1 MPIPDSLP
9 EEQVAY
15 YTAYYRDHSLPRR
28 LAKAVDFVREN
39 RHLSAALDRNMTTL
53 LQYLERSHAR
63 SDLHQIGLELIL
75 ELNPIPLH
83 LGYWELWEQEIRF
96 AHTLS
101 LQQGRI
107 QDIAVTLD
115 CLLMV
120 LYYTGQHD
128 ELKRTLPE
136 VYRLMESPECPPH
149 LVIGIASTVV
159 GMLIYELDAHYT
171 NDFFDKLIS
180 SIQQRNLSPETH
192 PDLYAR
198 LHILRSSVLR
208 KNGESLDLIFHET
221 EQAVKLVESHPQ
233 PVELAGDAYRIRAL
247 INWVRGEAALAVVDY
262 KKALSLFEQ
271 SNNIFSTALTTGN
284 LGLAYWSLGDLKQA
298 VEAKEKGIEIA
309 KNLRAYWQ
317 WAREVGDLA
326 VIFLTQGDLEAAL
339 RCIERQI
346 KLSTRV
352 GQEAEILRAAGHR
365 AIVNFHQGLYEQARV
380 DLEMEITEETKED
393 RPEGVNVGCA
403 RATLSLCYLFLG
415 QPEKA
420 LREAERSIAIG
431 RRIHVRPLE
440 LIGLRALAECLPKA
454 ERAAV
459 FHEALAVARQTRRI
473 GDEAACLISLS
484 HLASEPEEG
493 RALWQTG
500 LDLLTQMGAVGWL
513 TQLRTLP
520 AGTHFILPLMI

>member
-9 EEQVAY
+9 DDQITY

-39 RHLSAALDRNMTTL
+39 RHYSAALDRNMTTL

-128 ELKRTLPE
+128 DLKQTLPE

-149 LVIGIASTVV
+149 LAIGMASTCV
-159 GMLIYELDAHYT
+159 GMLIYELDAYHA
-171 NDFFDKLIS
+171 NDFFDKLLSRIH
-180 SIQQRNLSPETH
+180 QRNLSPETH
-192 PDLYAR
+192 PDIYAR
-198 LHILRSSVLR
+198 LHLLRSTVLR
-208 KNGESLDLIFHET
+208 KNGESLDRIFQET
-221 EQAVKLVESHPQ
+221 EQAVSLIESHPHST
-233 PVELAGDAYRIRAL
+233 EIAAEAYRIRAL
-247 INWVRGEAALAVVDY
+247 INWVRGESLLAVADF
-262 KKALSLFEQ
+262 KKALTLFEQ
-271 SNNIFSTALTTGN
+271 GGNIFSVALTKGN
-284 LGLAYWSLGDLKQA
+284 LALAYWTLGDLQQA
-298 VEAKEKGIEIA
+298 IEAKERGIEIA
-309 KNLRAYWQ
+309 KSLHAYWQ

-326 VIFLTQGDLEAAL
+326 VIYLTQGDLEAAL

-346 KLSTRV
+346 KLAMRV
-352 GQEAEILRAAGHR
+352 GQEAEVLRATGHR
-365 AIVNFHQGLYEQARV
+365 AIVNFHQGLYEEARAA
-380 DLEMEITEETKED
+380 LEMEIAEETKED

-415 QPEKA
+415 QTEKA
-420 LREAERSIAIG
+420 LSEAQRSIDIG

-440 LIGLRALAECLPKA
+440 LIGLRALAECLPRT

-484 HLASEPEEG
+484 HLSPELEQ
-493 RALWQTG
+493 AQVLWHTG
-500 LDLLTQMGAVGWL
+500 LELLTQMGASGWVA
-513 TQLRTLP
+513 QLKQLP
-520 AGTHFILPLMI
+520 AGTHFILPVVI